1 MNRAL
6 HLPASG
12 PARHLTAAATSI
24 AAVAAV
30 TIAIYAIK
38 PLVPVLSLGVLYVF
52 AVLPVAAVWGLAY
65 AIPVAVASML
75 AFNWFFLPPI
85 YTFSVEDGE
94 NWFALAVYL
103 VTAVVVSDL
112 AARARRRAVEAEQR
126 EREATLLAELAT
138 HLLEGRNL
146 EGELGWIGERVA
158 GILGVDRA
166 EIELGDPKRPREGRA
181 PHDLAIGTRM
191 VGRLYTDERSEPPL
205 DVQRRFLPAL
215 ASLLAVA
222 SEREA
227 LAREALEAEA
237 LRRSDSVKTALLRAV
252 SHDLRSPLTSISTA
266 VGTLRNPTL
275 SLSDDDRSVLLET
288 IEVETERLDRL
299 VADLLDLSRL
309 QAGAASPDRD
319 VWAIEDLI
327 WRAVDAV
334 GARSRVRVGGTE
346 GRLVGVDA
354 GQIERVLSNLVENA
368 VKFSPPDSLVQIRVT
383 ATRAEVIVRVVD
395 QGPGIAQSE
404 LERIFEPFYRRDDGS
419 SGAGLGLA
427 IARGFAEANN
437 ARVWAES
444 RPGQGAS
451 FALALPAVAEP
462 AGVPA

>member
-1 MNRAL
+1 
-6 HLPASG
+6 
-12 PARHLTAAATSI
+12 
-24 AAVAAV
+24 
-30 TIAIYAIK
+30 
-38 PLVPVLSLGVLYVF
+38 
-52 AVLPVAAVWGLAY
+52 
-65 AIPVAVASML
+65 ML
-75 AFNWFFLPPI
+75 AFNWFFLPPVH
-85 YTFSVEDGE
+85 TFSLSDGE

-103 VTAVVVSDL
+103 ATAIVVSDL
-112 AARARRRAVEAEQR
+112 AARARRRAAEAEQR
-126 EREATLLAELAT
+126 EREATLLAEVAT
-138 HLLEGRNL
+138 HLLEGRDLQVEL
-146 EGELGWIGERVA
+146 EAIGVRAAE
-158 GILGVDRA
+158 ILGVERA
-166 EIELGDPKRPREGRA
+166 EIELGTRDRPREGRA
-181 PHDLAIGTRM
+181 PHDLAVGTRT
-191 VGRLYTDERSEPPL
+191 VGRLYTEERSEPAL

-227 LAREALEAEA
+227 LAREALEADA

-252 SHDLRSPLTSISTA
+252 SHDLRSPLTSVATA
-266 VGTLRNPTL
+266 VGTLRNRTL
-275 SLSDDDRSVLLET
+275 SLSDDDRKVLLET

-299 VADLLDLSRL
+299 VGDLLDLSRL

-319 VWAIEDLI
+319 VWAIDDLI

-334 GARSRVRVGGTE
+334 GGRSRVRVAGTE

-368 VKFSPPDSLVQIRVT
+368 LKFSPHDSLVQIRVT

-395 QGPGIAQSE
+395 QGPGIVQAE
-404 LERIFEPFYRRDDGS
+404 LERIFEPFYRRDEGRR
-419 SGAGLGLA
+419 GAGLGLA
-427 IARGFAEANN
+427 IARGFAEANG

-451 FALALPAVAEP
+451 FALALPAVSER